1 MFKNFLIDLIIF
13 LIHVW
18 MFYFISSPI
27 FDTLFPNIEDRFN
40 LIWSFSI
47 ITTIFFRK
55 LDEINDNL
63 KKINK
68 KDE

>member
-1 MFKNFLIDLIIF
+1 MFKTILDELIKFLF
-13 LIHVW
+13 CVT
-18 MFYFISSPI
+18 MFYFISTPI
-27 FDTLFPNIEDRFN
+27 FDILFPNIEDRFN
-40 LIWSFSI
+40 LIWTFSI